1 MRHAARGRF
10 TLLALAAALFATPG
24 ARAAEEQD
32 KFEEQTVSRCAERA
46 LKAAKG
52 ERAQF
57 LRELEAAFP
66 DKVVNALTEEE
77 YATWFVLLAGKNEEW
92 RRDDAQPGLAELFDK
107 VVQRL
112 ELGPVPSIKK
122 EEFAKYVRRV
132 LREQNP
138 SDAGADPNADADKV
152 FRVLDRDGDAELAAE
167 EFTSGLKDDK
177 VRADADGNGRITKDE
192 YRGYFH
198 RRVQAKADTLS
209 SSAKPGGDPLVRG
222 AKGAANGLPAWFAAL
237 DADKDG
243 QVALF
248 EWRKGGRAIAGFTEM
263 DLNGD
268 GLLTRDEYLRYV
280 KLNEQKLKQEQREE
294 KGKDKE

>member
-10 TLLALAAALFATPG
+10 TLLSLVALSLTPG

-66 DKVVNALTEEE
+66 EKVVNALTEEE
-77 YATWFVLLAGKNEEW
+77 YATWFALLAGKNEEW

-122 EEFAKYVRRV
+122 EEFAKYARRV

-138 SDAGADPNADADKV
+138 ADRDADPNADADKV
-152 FRVLDRDGDAELAAE
+152 FRVIDRDGDGELAAE
-167 EFTSGLKDDK
+167 EFTAGLKDDK

-198 RRVQAKADTLS
+198 RRVQTKADTLS
-209 SSAKPGGDPLVRG
+209 SAAKPGGDPLVRG
-222 AKGAANGLPAWFAAL
+222 AKGGPGSGLPAWFAAL

-294 KGKDKE
+294 KEKDK